1 MTPAAQTL
9 LNKADTEQA
18 ENNLTAAAS
27 TLERALRIENH
38 PLLWNRLAGVR
49 LQQQQYSLA
58 ADMAEKSNAF
68 AANDNALKRNNWELI
83 ARARQAAG
91 DTVGAQDALQRAN
104 ALR

>member
-1 MTPAAQTL
+1 MTPATQTL
-9 LNKADTEQA
+9 LSKADVEQA
-18 ENNLTAAAS
+18 DGNLTAAAS

-58 ADMAEKSNAF
+58 ADLAEKSNAL
-68 AANDNALKRNNWELI
+68 AANDNSLRRNNWELI

-91 DTVGAQDALQRAN
+91 DSAAAQDAVQRAN